1 MKPFFYSLRLY
12 SSGPYHF
19 WSYAILLY
27 PFLVCVL
34 ITPVCVAM
42 ESSHA
47 LGQQL
52 AGSLQASVQGAAR
65 GTDASIIPGYGT
77 SSPKEASLNAATLGD
92 AALAETHTSE
102 AGQFLRTATATRKR
116 FVLDPDT
123 DPLIRNG
130 DEVLKDPHNVLD
142 VTMESALETREAG
155 VTLTCEEAG
164 EALTRTCHHVLN
176 LELSITPG
184 YVTESW
190 ECAGYDVPWYPD
202 RGGSANPSYGKPLRY
217 MRHSHGPNNPGC
229 LNGHRPCAKNYQRTD
244 HPEIITVSKE
254 EWGDDCGPLED
265 LTDRGVCQYGNKV
278 CIDGPSTKMIQDRPV
293 TKDCWQYRQT
303 YQCKHPSKNTC
314 SALRAKGCLQKASRC
329 KESVGGICVVWE
341 QTYECPS
348 SKKSLKNMRA
358 GAGSPFC
365 ITGNCADSSYQANGE
380 MLEVMAKLS
389 IFKEMQKDIRSGNFE
404 IFKGT
409 DKRCSRNCID
419 FKDCCQNMK
428 GWGTSLHLA
437 SCSEEEKLL
446 AQLKDKNLC
455 HQVGTYCAKKV
466 LGVCV
471 SKKTSYCCFGNKL
484 LRLIQQQGRAQ
495 LGIGWGTAEA
505 PSCRGLRPEELSRID
520 FSRLDLSEVFEDI
533 MASYKAPNTASLQT
547 VTAERLKDNLRH
559 IQAGTK
565 KQPLHSGEGGGL

>member
-1 MKPFFYSLRLY
+1 MKVLSYSFWFYVCWFYL
-12 SSGPYHF
+12 
-19 WSYAILLY
+19 
-27 PFLVCVL
+27 FLVYL
-34 ITPVCVAM
+34 SLTSVCIAM
-42 ESSHA
+42 ESSHL

-52 AGSLQASVQGAAR
+52 AGSLQSSVQGAAR
-65 GTDASIIPGYGT
+65 GTDASMVPGYEVGG
-77 SSPKEASLNAATLGD
+77 PKESSLTAATLGD
-92 AALAETHTSE
+92 AALREAHTSE
-102 AGQFLRTATATRKR
+102 AGKFLKGMAAERQKFT
-116 FVLDPDT
+116 LDPDT
-123 DPLIRNG
+123 DPLLRNG
-130 DEVLKDPHNVLD
+130 DEVLKDPHTVLD
-142 VTMESALETREAG
+142 VKMESATDTRQAA

-164 EALTRTCHHVLN
+164 DALTRTCHHVLAI
-176 LELSITPG
+176 ELNITPG

-190 ECAGYDVPWYPD
+190 ECGGYDHPIYSNRQCGED
-202 RGGSANPSYGKPLRY
+202 RIVRWERRG
-217 MRHSHGPNNPGC
+217 HGPNNPGC
-229 LNGHRPCAKNYQRTD
+229 LGGYRPCAKNYQRTE
-244 HPEIITVSKE
+244 HPEIITITKE
-254 EWGDDCGPLED
+254 EWSDDCSAFED
-265 LTDRGVCQYGNKV
+265 LTDKGVCQYMNKV
-278 CIDGPSTKMIQDRPV
+278 CIEGPSTKMIQDRPI
-293 TKDCWQYRQT
+293 TKDCWAYRQT
-303 YQCKHPSKNTC
+303 YHCKRPSKNTC

-329 KESVGGICVVWE
+329 KENVGGICVVWE

-348 SKKSLKNMRA
+348 SKKSLKNIRA
-358 GAGSPFC
+358 GVGSPFC
-365 ITGNCADSSYQANGE
+365 ITGNCVNTSYEANGE

-466 LGVCV
+466 LGICV

-495 LGIGWGTAEA
+495 LGIGWGTAET
-505 PSCRGLRPEELSRID
+505 PSCRGLRPEELGRID

-533 MASYKAPNTASLQT
+533 IASYKAHNVSSLQT
-547 VTAERLKDNLRH
+547 VTAERLKDSLRH
-559 IQAGTK
+559 IQAGAK
-565 KQPLHSGEGGGL
+565 KQPLHTGEGGGL

>member
-1 MKPFFYSLRLY
+1 MKALSYS
-12 SSGPYHF
+12 F
-19 WSYAILLY
+19 WSTFFCSYAFWFYL
-27 PFLVCVL
+27 FLICAFV
-34 ITPVCVAM
+34 IPVCIAM
-42 ESSHA
+42 ESSHS
-47 LGQQL
+47 LGQQV
-52 AGSLQASVQGAAR
+52 AGSLQSFAQGAAR
-65 GTDASIIPGYGT
+65 GTDASIVPGYAT
-77 SSPKEASLNAATLGD
+77 DRPKESSLNAATLGD
-92 AALAETHTSE
+92 ASLREAQTSE
-102 AGQFLRTATATRKR
+102 AGMFLKRAASTRQK

-123 DPLIRNG
+123 DPLLRNG

-142 VTMESALETREAG
+142 AKIESVLETREAA

-164 EALTRTCHHVLN
+164 EAIERTCHHILIV
-176 LELSITPG
+176 ELSIIPG

-190 ECAGYDVPWYPD
+190 ECGGYDIPIYSERQCGSDCIRRWER
-202 RGGSANPSYGKPLRY
+202 RG
-217 MRHSHGPNNPGC
+217 HGPNNPGC
-229 LNGHRPCAKNYQRTD
+229 RSGIKPCAKNYQRTE
-244 HPEIITVSKE
+244 HPEIITVTKE
-254 EWGDDCGPLED
+254 EWSDDCSSLED

-278 CIDGPSTKMIQDRPV
+278 CIEGPSTKMIQDRPIM
-293 TKDCWQYRQT
+293 KDCWQYRQT
-303 YQCKHPSKNTC
+303 YHCKRPSKNTC

-329 KESVGGICVVWE
+329 KESVGGVCVVWE
-341 QTYECPS
+341 QIYECSS
-348 SKKSLKNMRA
+348 SKKSLKNIRA

-365 ITGNCADSSYQANGE
+365 ITGNCVDSSYQANGE

-389 IFKEMQKDIRSGNFE
+389 IFKEMQNDIRSGNFE

-419 FKDCCQNMK
+419 FKDCCHNMK

-437 SCSEEEKLL
+437 SCSIEEKLL

-466 LGVCV
+466 LGICV

-484 LRLIQQQGRAQ
+484 LRLIHQQGRAQ
-495 LGIGWGTAEA
+495 LGIGWGTAET

-533 MASYKAPNTASLQT
+533 MTSFKTPNVSSLQT

-565 KQPLHSGEGGGL
+565 KQPLHTGEAGAL

>member
-1 MKPFFYSLRLY
+1 MKPLFYSFL
-12 SSGPYHF
+12 PY
-19 WSYAILLY
+19 L
-27 PFLVCVL
+27 FLISFL
-34 ITPVCVAM
+34 ITSICMGM
-42 ESSHA
+42 ESSHS

-52 AGSLQASVQGAAR
+52 AGALQGAVQGATR
-65 GTDASIIPGYGT
+65 GTSSSIIPGFT
-77 SSPKEASLNAATLGD
+77 TDRTKESSFNAATIGD

-102 AGQFLRTATATRKR
+102 AGKFLKTATATRKR

-123 DPLIRNG
+123 DPLFRNG
-130 DEVLKDPHNVLD
+130 DEVLKDPHTVLD
-142 VTMESALETREAG
+142 VKMVVGEEERGATVIVL
-155 VTLTCEEAG
+155 CEEAG
-164 EALTRTCHHVLN
+164 DSIEQACHHN
-176 LELSITPG
+176 LTIELSITPG

-190 ECAGYDVPWYPD
+190 ECGGYMVPWYSERQSGHD
-202 RGGSANPSYGKPLRY
+202 HILRWH
-217 MRHSHGPNNPGC
+217 RHSHGPNNPGC
-229 LNGHRPCAKNYQRTD
+229 RNGMKPCAKNYQRVE
-244 HPEIITVSKE
+244 HPEIITVTKE
-254 EWGDDCGPLED
+254 EWGDDCAPLED
-265 LTDRGVCQYGNKV
+265 LTDKGLCQYVNKV
-278 CIDGPSTKMIQDRPV
+278 CSYGPSTKMIQDRSIAR
-293 TKDCWQYRQT
+293 DCWQFRQT
-303 YQCKHPSKNTC
+303 YRCKRSSKNTC

-329 KESVGGICVVWE
+329 KESAGGICVVWE

-348 SKKSLKNMRA
+348 SKRSLKNIRA

-365 ITGNCADSSYQANGE
+365 ITGNCVDSSYQANGE

-389 IFKEMQKDIRSGNFE
+389 IFKEMQKDIRSGSFE

-455 HQVGTYCAKKV
+455 LQVGTYCAKKV
-466 LGVCV
+466 LGICV

-484 LRLIQQQGRAQ
+484 LRLIHQQGRAQ
-495 LGIGWGTAEA
+495 LGIGWGTAET

-533 MASYKAPNTASLQT
+533 MASYKAPNVSSLQT
-547 VTAERLKDNLRH
+547 ITAERLKDNLRH
-559 IQAGTK
+559 IQVGAK
-565 KQPLHSGEGGGL
+565 KQPLNTGEGGGL

>member
-1 MKPFFYSLRLY
+1 MR
-12 SSGPYHF
+12 HF
-19 WSYAILLY
+19 S
-27 PFLVCVL
+27 PFLLCL
-34 ITPVCVAM
+34 FITPVSAADM
-42 ESSHA
+42 ISAHA
-47 LGQQL
+47 LGGQL
-52 AGSLQASVQGAAR
+52 AKGLQSNVEGSAK
-65 GTDASIIPGYGT
+65 GTTPGTVPGY
-77 SSPKEASLNAATLGD
+77 SSSVPREASLNAATIGD
-92 AALAETHTSE
+92 ASLREAHISE
-102 AGQFLRTATATRKR
+102 AGKFLKEAASTRQK

-123 DPLIRNG
+123 DPLLRNG
-130 DEVLKDPHNVLD
+130 DEVLKDPHTVLD
-142 VTMESALETREAG
+142 VKMESVTETREAS

-164 EALTRTCHHVLN
+164 EAIERTCHHVFVI
-176 LELSITPG
+176 ELSITPC

-190 ECAGYDVPWYPD
+190 ECAGYDHPIYSERQCGSDCIRRWER
-202 RGGSANPSYGKPLRY
+202 RG
-217 MRHSHGPNNPGC
+217 HGPNNPGC
-229 LNGHRPCAKNYQRTD
+229 RNGIKPCARNYQRTE
-244 HPEIITVSKE
+244 HPEIITVTKE
-254 EWGDDCGPLED
+254 EWSDDCAALED
-265 LTDRGVCQYGNKV
+265 LTDKGVCQYGNKV

-303 YQCKHPSKNTC
+303 YQCKRPSKNTC
-314 SALRAKGCLQKASRC
+314 SALRAKGCLQKSSRC
-329 KESVGGICVVWE
+329 KERVGGICVVWE

-348 SKKSLKNMRA
+348 SKKSLKNIKA

-437 SCSEEEKLL
+437 SCSAEERLL

-466 LGVCV
+466 LGICV

-495 LGIGWGTAEA
+495 LGISWGSAET
-505 PSCRGLRPEELSRID
+505 PSCRGLRPEELGRID
-520 FSRLDLSEVFEDI
+520 FSRLDLSEVFEEI
-533 MASYKAPNTASLQT
+533 IASYKAPNVSSLQA
-547 VTAERLKDNLRH
+547 VTAERFKENLKH
-559 IQAGTK
+559 IQAGTRR
-565 KQPLHSGEGGGL
+565 QPLTTGEGGGL